1 MILAHEAVSAT
12 LAAFHAGVG
21 VGVLLGL
28 ALGFGITAWSRR
40 R

>member
-1 MILAHEAVSAT
+1 MMLPHEAAAAT

-28 ALGFGITAWSRR
+28 AIGFGLYLWRSRS
-40 R
+40 